1 MPHSKPLYREYESI
15 PGSIKLSF
23 SEAIKGKG
31 IEDLTQTRLKTV
43 LKSGVEVEYSPLHL
57 AIWLRYDF

>member
-1 MPHSKPLYREYESI
+1 M
-15 PGSIKLSF
+15 KLSF